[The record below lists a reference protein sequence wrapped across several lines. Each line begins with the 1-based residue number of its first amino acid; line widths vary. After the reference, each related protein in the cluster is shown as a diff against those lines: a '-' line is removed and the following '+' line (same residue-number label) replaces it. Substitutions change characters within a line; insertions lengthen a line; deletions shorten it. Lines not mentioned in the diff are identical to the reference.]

1 LRRPWPRL
9 RAPAGLLALAVL
21 VVGACGDAGLVHS
34 TPRPSSA
41 ARAAAPGV
49 TGPLMGW
56 NSWNAIRLGVDEA
69 YMKAEARALVASGMG
84 KAGYDYV
91 VLDGGWRAPTR
102 DARGEMQA
110 NPAKFPDGLRGLASY
125 VHGLG
130 LKFGVHQPMGM
141 RDCSNVGPGTQTAP
155 GGELQ
160 DAETFASWGV
170 DFIKYDLCGYSYP
183 PGTTPGAPD
192 FAGLA
197 VLQGAT
203 VLGRYPAASSQ
214 TRVEGGAVLTPC
226 AACERGQAVTGI
238 GLEGGSVRFEGVDA
252 PADGDYTLEVSYVNV
267 EHSSAELTTA
277 LRRRRMAL
285 LSVDGGA
292 PQTTWYP
299 IPLGPDGGPT
309 GWGTV
314 GTLSVPARLH
324 AGHNTVTL
332 SDPGSFE
339 DVIRAAYERMAVA
352 LKHVR
357 RPVVLSISDH
367 GEARPWLWAPRLGSM
382 WRTTNDL
389 GDFWIDPGP
398 PGDRG
403 PGLTSIVAAVDEQV
417 GLAEYAGHGGWNDP
431 DMLQVGNGGTTPTED
446 EAQFSLW
453 SVLAAPLFAG
463 NDLTTMSPT
472 VRQILLNREV
482 IAVDQ
487 DPLGVEGRRIYHD
500 GVGQVWLKPLADGSA
515 AVVLLNTGQDSRWM
529 ATSAR
534 ELGLRQAPV
543 YAARDLW
550 AHATTRSAGWFSAL
564 VPGHGVAMLRV
575 RPQALKGTAP

>member
-1 LRRPWPRL
+1 
-9 RAPAGLLALAVL
+9 
-21 VVGACGDAGLVHS
+21 
-34 TPRPSSA
+34 
-41 ARAAAPGV
+41 
-49 TGPLMGW
+49 MGW
-56 NSWNAIRLGVDEA
+56 NSWNAIGLGVDEA
-69 YMKAEARALVASGMG
+69 HVKAEARALVASGMA
-84 KAGYDYV
+84 KAGYGYV

-102 DARGEMQA
+102 DAHGDMQA
-110 NPAKFPDGLRGLASY
+110 NPAKFPDGLKELASY

-130 LKFGVHQPMGM
+130 LKFGIHQPLGL
-141 RDCSNVGPGTQTAP
+141 RDCSNTGPGTQTAP

-160 DAETFASWGV
+160 DVETFASWGV
-170 DFIKYDLCGYSYP
+170 DFIKYDLCGLSYP
-183 PGTTPGAPD
+183 PGTAPGAPD

-197 VLQGAT
+197 VLQGAS

-226 AACERGQAVTGI
+226 ADCERGEAVTGI
-238 GLEGGSVRFEGVDA
+238 GLQGGSVSFEGVDA
-252 PADGDYTLEVSYVNV
+252 PADGDYTLDVSYVNV

-299 IPLGPDGGPT
+299 IPLGPDGAPT
-309 GWGTV
+309 DWGTV
-314 GTLSVPARLH
+314 ATLSVPVRLH
-324 AGHNTVTL
+324 AGQNTVTL
-332 SDPGSFE
+332 SDPASYE
-339 DVIRAAYERMAVA
+339 DVVRGAYERMAVA
-352 LKHVR
+352 LKQVR
-357 RPVVLSISDH
+357 RPIVLSISDH
-367 GEARPWLWAPRLGSM
+367 GEARPWLWAPRLGPM

-389 GDFWIDPGP
+389 GDFWTGPRSPGS
-398 PGDRG
+398 RG

-472 VRQILLNREV
+472 VRQILLNRDV

-487 DPLGVEGRRIYHD
+487 DPLGVEGRRIYDD
-500 GVGQVWLKPLADGSA
+500 GVGQVWLKPLADGSV
-515 AVVLLNTGQDSRWM
+515 AVVLLNTGQDPRWM
-529 ATSAR
+529 TASAP
-534 ELGLRQAPV
+534 ELGLRQAPG

-550 AHATTRSAGWFSAL
+550 THATTLSSGSFSAL